1 MARSFNPN
9 DLIALPNVDADGA
22 VALAQSL
29 ESASLD
35 PENNNK
41 PRKLPTAVR
50 AALDDV
56 IEDRKTL
63 QEVLGSA
70 PAPEPEKKEADR
82 KEDAAVGAL
91 YDLLRAWARVEG
103 EIPEGD
109 IAARLL
115 AHLKDNEGTSFINW
129 PLERE
134 WSAVE
139 TRLQTI
145 TREKLEPEFEKLGAT
160 PILKHLRA
168 VHKRYGEVVGTT
180 KATAAVESP
189 KVRESRDTVLDSIR
203 HYVGAVAGS
212 VLRKQ
217 PETRDLADL
226 LLKPLTEWKSR
237 SPRKKS
243 GKGEGP
249 GGSGSPTG

>member
-1 MARSFNPN
+1 
-9 DLIALPNVDADGA
+9 
-22 VALAQSL
+22 L
-29 ESASLD
+29 ESATLD
-35 PENNNK
+35 PDNNNK
-41 PRKLPTAVR
+41 PRKLSASIR

-56 IEDRKTL
+56 IEDREAL

-70 PAPEPEKKEADR
+70 PAAEPERKEADR
-82 KEDAAVGAL
+82 REDAAIGAL
-91 YDLLRAWARVEG
+91 YDLLRAWARVAG

-115 AHLKDNEGTSFINW
+115 AHLKEEEGLSFINW

-139 TRLQTI
+139 TRLQI
-145 TREKLEPEFEKLGAT
+145 IAREKLEPELEKLGAA

-168 VHKRYGEVVGTT
+168 VHKHYGEIAGTT
-180 KATAAVESP
+180 KAAAPAEP
-189 KVRESRDTVLDSIR
+189 ANVRERRDILLDSIR

-212 VLRKQ
+212 VMRKQ
-217 PETRDLADL
+217 PETRNLANL

-237 SPRKKS
+237 SPRKRRGRDEEEAS
-243 GKGEGP
+243 G
-249 GGSGSPTG
+249 GGSTTG